1 MKLDKYARQAIVST
15 IMDAVPHKEDDVIQ
29 AEVQAVHAGRR
40 DSNQEPASDR
50 QSGGRSGPPGV
61 GTVSTELDAQR
72 YRRLREKFCREAGI
86 TEEQFDEQIDE
97 QLEEV
102 IQPTIQPNHD

>member
-1 MKLDKYARQAIVST
+1 
-15 IMDAVPHKEDDVIQ
+15 MD
-29 AEVQAVHAGRR
+29 
-40 DSNQEPASDR
+40 
-50 QSGGRSGPPGV
+50 
-61 GTVSTELDAQR
+61 TVSTELDAQR